1 MCVAADPPSSDGNA
15 NELNL
20 PPAER
25 RTRRSPTARSRF
37 ASTPAPDTYARNMAL
52 NPAERNRDAID
63 QVTARMRANEARVTR
78 NNPLVPGGTF
88 TGALY
93 TASNFFNARIIDS
106 LQRGATPVMDASG
119 TVTGARDSR
128 GRLTGR
134 DPVAE
139 EAAAKIRDRQ
149 NQDEADARR
158 RAEEAAAAVQPN
170 PASATAPAVPS
181 TNRRPIIYDD
191 QRLSSAASRGPGRRS
206 LLGP

>member
-1 MCVAADPPSSDGNA
+1 MCVGAPPTDQPS
-15 NELNL
+15 
-20 PPAER
+20 
-25 RTRRSPTARSRF
+25 TRQQV
-37 ASTPAPDTYARNMAL
+37 MGL

-63 QVTARMRANEARVTR
+63 QITARMRANEARVTR

-106 LQRGATPVMDASG
+106 IQRGATPVMDASG

-139 EAAAKIRDRQ
+139 EAEAKIRDRQ
-149 NQDEADARR
+149 NQDDADAKR
-158 RAEEAAAAVQPN
+158 RAEERAAAAQPN
-170 PASATAPAVPS
+170 PASATAPPVPN